1 MPLAPASTRSA
12 PQTKGEATRD
22 LIVGAAYDMA
32 RQDGLEG
39 LSIGT
44 VAQAVG
50 MSKSGVFAHFG
61 SREDLQFAVL
71 ESACERFVGFV
82 MTPALKARRGL
93 PRLRVIMA
101 NWCEWA
107 RYTEGHCVLL
117 AAVGEFDGRPGPLRE
132 RVVQYQAR
140 WRSEL
145 ARAIR
150 IAVEVGEL
158 AADTEPEQFAFE
170 IYGVLMV
177 LHHDAGLFG
186 YDTALARAERAYER
200 LVASYSP

>member
-1 MPLAPASTRSA
+1 MQAATAP
-12 PQTKGEATRD
+12 TKGATTRESIID
-22 LIVGAAYDMA
+22 RAYGIVRREGF
-32 RQDGLEG
+32 EG

-101 NWCEWA
+101 NWCEW
-107 RYTEGHCVLL
+107 
-117 AAVGEFDGRPGPLRE
+117 
-132 RVVQYQAR
+132 
-140 WRSEL
+140 
-145 ARAIR
+145 
-150 IAVEVGEL
+150 
-158 AADTEPEQFAFE
+158 
-170 IYGVLMV
+170 
-177 LHHDAGLFG
+177 
-186 YDTALARAERAYER
+186 
-200 LVASYSP
+200 